1 MTGSVRGDGVALPRG
16 FKAAANRIA
25 VGLRIQENLAAYA
38 PIDAFSLAERVG
50 IAVSPLTAFAESR
63 PEAVAQL
70 LGDAG
75 AFSALLLSDGNGRR
89 TAILNDTHSMSR
101 QNSSLAHEVAHTL
114 LAHPLEV
121 FSVRL
126 DCRNFDGGL
135 EAEANCLAGCIL
147 VPNEAAW
154 QIVGSGME
162 LHSAQKQ
169 YGVSRQM
176 LEYRLNVSGARRRLA
191 RLRAG

>member
-1 MTGSVRGDGVALPRG
+1 MKGSVRGDEVALPRG

-25 VGLRIQENLAAYA
+25 VGLRTQENLAAYA
-38 PIDAFSLAERVG
+38 PVDTHALAKRIGIIVSSLSE
-50 IAVSPLTAFAESR
+50 FAESR

-70 LGDAG
+70 IGDDG
-75 AFSALLLSDGNGRR
+75 AFSSLLLSLGDGRR
-89 TAILNDTHSMSR
+89 MAILNDTHSVSR

-121 FSVRL
+121 LSVRV
-126 DCRNFDGGL
+126 DCRDFDSGI

-147 VPNEAAW
+147 IPNEAAW
-154 QIVGSGME
+154 RIVGSGMD
-162 LHSAQKQ
+162 LDSARKQ

-176 LEYRLNVSGARRRLA
+176 LNYRLNVSGARRRLDA
-191 RLRAG
+191 RH

>member
-1 MTGSVRGDGVALPRG
+1 MALPRG

-38 PIDAFSLAERVG
+38 PIDTYALAERVG
-50 IAVSPLTAFAESR
+50 IAVSPLTAFAESQ

-70 LGDAG
+70 VSDTA
-75 AFSALLLSDGNGRR
+75 AFSALLLSDGHGRR
-89 TAILNDTHSMSR
+89 TVILNNTHSISR
-101 QNSSLAHEVAHTL
+101 QNSSMAHEVAHTL

-121 FSVRL
+121 LSVRV
-126 DCRNFDGGL
+126 DCRDFDGGL

-147 VPNEAAW
+147 IPNEAAW
-154 QIVGSGME
+154 RIVGSGMD
-162 LHSAQKQ
+162 LDSAQEQ

-176 LEYRLNVSGARRRLA
+176 LEYRLNVSGARN
-191 RLRAG
+191 RAEKPWLGRGISAVKPA